1 METSQF
7 SDYTRKELFEYI
19 KNNKLEEDVK
29 EEFDG
34 KNMTNV
40 SNKELINFLDY
51 SIALA
56 DKEEKKLLEGKIQR
70 QQESKFEKFSADK
83 TLISLISLLQ
93 VKGIITPGEAND
105 VIENK
110 SVF

>member
-19 KNNKLEEDVK
+19 KNNNLEEDVK
-29 EEFDG
+29 EEFG
-34 KNMTNV
+34 KNMTNI

-51 SIALA
+51 NIALA
-56 DKEEKKLLEGKIQR
+56 DKEEKKLIE
-70 QQESKFEKFSADK
+70 DK
-83 TLISLISLLQ
+83 TLIQQEPEFKKFNVDKTVISLISLLQ
-93 VKGIITPGEAND
+93 AKGIITPEEANG

>member
-19 KNNKLEEDVK
+19 KNNKLEKDVK
-29 EEFDG
+29 EEFG

-56 DKEEKKLLEGKIQR
+56 DKEEQKLIEDKTLI
-70 QQESKFEKFSADK
+70 QQEPEFKKFNADK
-83 TLISLISLLQ
+83 TVISLISLLQ
-93 VKGIITPGEAND
+93 AKGIITPGEAND

>member
-7 SDYTRKELFEYI
+7 SEFTRKELFEYI
-19 KNNKLEEDVK
+19 KNNNLEEDVK
-29 EEFDG
+29 EEFG

-56 DKEEKKLLEGKIQR
+56 DKEDKKLLEGKIQI
-70 QQESKFEKFSADK
+70 QQEFKFEKFSADK
-83 TLISLISLLQ
+83 TVISLISLLQ
-93 VKGIITPGEAND
+93 AKGILTPGEAND

>member
-7 SDYTRKELFEYI
+7 SEYTRKELFEYI
-19 KNNKLEEDVK
+19 KNNNLEEDVK
-29 EEFDG
+29 EEFG

-56 DKEEKKLLEGKIQR
+56 DKEEQKVTESKIQIK
-70 QQESKFEKFSADK
+70 QESKFEKFSADK
-83 TLISLISLLQ
+83 TVISLISLLQ
-93 VKGIITPGEAND
+93 AKGILTSGEANS
-105 VIENK
+105 VMENE

>member
-19 KNNKLEEDVK
+19 KNNNLEEDVK
-29 EEFDG
+29 EEFGG

-51 SIALA
+51 NIALA
-56 DKEEKKLLEGKIQR
+56 DKEEQKLIEDKTLI
-70 QQESKFEKFSADK
+70 QQEPEFKKFNADK
-83 TLISLISLLQ
+83 TVISLISLLQ
-93 VKGIITPGEAND
+93 AKGVLTPEEAND

>member
-7 SDYTRKELFEYI
+7 SDFTRKELFEYI
-19 KNNKLEEDVK
+19 KNNNLEEDVK
-29 EEFDG
+29 EEFG

-40 SNKELINFLDY
+40 SNKDLINFLDY

-56 DKEEKKLLEGKIQR
+56 DKEEKELLEGKIAIK
-70 QQESKFEKFSADK
+70 QESKFERFSADK
-83 TLISLISLLQ
+83 TVISLISLLQ
-93 VKGIITPGEAND
+93 AKGIITPEEANS
-105 VIENK
+105 VMENE

>member
-7 SDYTRKELFEYI
+7 SEYTRKELFEYI

-56 DKEEKKLLEGKIQR
+56 DKEERKLIEDKTLI

-83 TLISLISLLQ
+83 TVISLISLLQ
-93 VKGIITPGEAND
+93 AKGILTPGEAND

>member
-93 VKGIITPGEAND
+93 AKGIITPGEAND

>member
-7 SDYTRKELFEYI
+7 SEYTRKELFEYI
-19 KNNKLEEDVK
+19 KNNNLEEDVK
-29 EEFDG
+29 EEFG
-34 KNMTNV
+34 RNMTNV

-51 SIALA
+51 NIALA
-56 DKEEKKLLEGKIQR
+56 DKEEQKLIEDKTLI
-70 QQESKFEKFSADK
+70 QQEPEFKKFNADK
-83 TLISLISLLQ
+83 TVISLISLLQ
-93 VKGIITPGEAND
+93 AKGIITPGEAND

>member
-7 SDYTRKELFEYI
+7 SDFTRKEIFEYI
-19 KNNKLEEDVK
+19 KNNNLEEDVK
-29 EEFDG
+29 EEFG

-51 SIALA
+51 NIALA
-56 DKEEKKLLEGKIQR
+56 DKEEQKLIEDKTLI

-83 TLISLISLLQ
+83 TVISLVSLLQ
-93 VKGIITPGEAND
+93 AKGIITPEEANS
-105 VIENK
+105 VMENK

>member
-7 SDYTRKELFEYI
+7 SEYTRKELFEYI
-19 KNNKLEEDVK
+19 KNNKLEEDIK
-29 EEFDG
+29 EHFG

-51 SIALA
+51 NIALA
-56 DKEEKKLLEGKIQR
+56 DKEEKKLLEGNITIK
-70 QQESKFEKFSADK
+70 QESKFEKFSADK
-83 TLISLISLLQ
+83 TVISLISLLQ
-93 VKGIITPGEAND
+93 AKGIITPGEAND

>member
-29 EEFDG
+29 EEFG

-51 SIALA
+51 NIELA
-56 DKEEKKLLEGKIQR
+56 DKEEKKLIEDKTLI
-70 QQESKFEKFSADK
+70 QQESEFKKFNADK
-83 TLISLISLLQ
+83 TVISLISLLQ
-93 VKGIITPGEAND
+93 AKGIITPGEAND

>member
-7 SDYTRKELFEYI
+7 SEYTRKELFEYI
-19 KNNKLEEDVK
+19 KNNNLEEDVK
-29 EEFDG
+29 EEFG

-56 DKEEKKLLEGKIQR
+56 DKEEKKLLEDKIQI
-70 QQESKFEKFSADK
+70 QKESKIEKFSAAK
-83 TLISLISLLQ
+83 TVISLISLLQ
-93 VKGIITPGEAND
+93 AKGIITPKEANS
-105 VIENK
+105 VMENE